1 MRSARPPPER
11 LLRPADRPGC
21 YRTDGGHRC
30 HSRLCQA
37 LPGCAAD
44 VSVVLF
50 LGDDVS
56 AIELFS
62 PSPARATSLRE
73 RGMQPVLTCEWL
85 QRGEELRPE
94 PGLQDRQASQQSL
107 RSGRG

>member
-11 LLRPADRPGC
+11 LPQPADRPGC
-21 YRTDGGHRC
+21 YRPDGGHRC

-62 PSPARATSLRE
+62 PSPGPRHQPARTRHAAGPDPRVAPAR
-73 RGMQPVLTCEWL
+73 RGTPAGTRSAGPSGIAAV
-85 QRGEELRPE
+85 PE
-94 PGLQDRQASQQSL
+94 IR
-107 RSGRG
+107 